1 MYNELKHY
9 GVLGYEMGRLKE
21 SIQSIF
27 ESGKEEEPI
36 R

>member
-9 GVLGYEMGRLKE
+9 GVLGMKWGCSKE
-21 SIQSIF
+21 SVQSIF